1 MLSTERK
8 WLFANVGIMKSY
20 VSPSI
25 KFIEMKCS
33 RMICLSKYYN
43 RYSSDEQLSKGGFLE
58 EGEEETTWNVNVW
71 EE

>member
-1 MLSTERK
+1 
-8 WLFANVGIMKSY
+8 MKSY

-33 RMICLSKYYN
+33 RMICLSKYN
-43 RYSSDEQLSKGGFLE
+43 KYSSDEQLSKGGFLE
-58 EGEEETTWNVNVW
+58 EGEEEITWNVNVW

>member
-25 KFIEMKCS
+25 KFLEMKCG
-33 RMICLSKYYN
+33 RMICLSKYN